1 MSGLLLP
8 ASVSPTV
15 VGVGVVRTSCGK
27 ITIIRAS
34 RWSQT
39 LDRHALASGEPPWGI
54 EPQTYALRGS
64 PAHDGGRWL
73 VSFDAGLF
81 VTVGG
86 CRRPMMDGRGMG
98 ARGLLDRFVPNQAR
112 PGCRR
117 PLAAQ
122 REYVGVRSVHLLRR
136 HRRAVSQAAAADG
149 LVSSHG
155 PAPSGD
161 PSRRHACPQWCL
173 GPPVKLW
180 RSHPEG
186 LGLDGRVQVPL
197 APWVPT

>member
-1 MSGLLLP
+1 MSGLLRP

-15 VGVGVVRTSCGK
+15 VGVGVVRTSSAK

-155 PAPSGD
+155 PAPSG
-161 PSRRHACPQWCL
+161 H
-173 GPPVKLW
+173 
-180 RSHPEG
+180 
-186 LGLDGRVQVPL
+186 PL
-197 APWVPT
+197 ASARLPAVVPGPTSEALAKPPGGPGP